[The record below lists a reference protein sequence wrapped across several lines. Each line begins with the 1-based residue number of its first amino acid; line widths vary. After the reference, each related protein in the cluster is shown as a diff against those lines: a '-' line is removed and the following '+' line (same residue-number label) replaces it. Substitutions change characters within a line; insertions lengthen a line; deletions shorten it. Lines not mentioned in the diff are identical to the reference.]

1 MSRVRILSEILMANP
16 QHVRLNPIRAREV
29 AEALKDYDLSIPR
42 WDFDPRFHPQVDD
55 FESVCL
61 FNLLFN
67 SINYCYFDQDRKKF
81 EDGDLS
87 GSSLACA
94 RLTERWEEIKEPY
107 FLSQIDENYLL
118 SELFRA
124 ERPISLV
131 KERTQALREI
141 GAFLNANVD
150 FTFTKLFLKYKKN
163 AYFISQYLPVM
174 LPTWRDPFF
183 KRSQLFVGMTYGR
196 FQGWSECPI
205 EEESLSD
212 LTIFADYRV
221 PQTLIAMGV
230 IEPRPQLLTR
240 LHRMEF
246 LGAGSQQELE
256 LRAASIMGADM
267 ITENLKSLVDESV
280 NALNTDFLLWSASKR
295 GAEMP
300 VELFTR
306 EWPNHHYTMT
316 TDY

>member
-1 MSRVRILSEILMANP
+1 MSRVRILADTLMANP
-16 QHVRLNPIRAREV
+16 QYVRLNSDRAREV
-29 AEALKDYDLSIPR
+29 AQALKDYDISIPR
-42 WDFDPRFHPQVDD
+42 WDFDPLFHPRVDD

-67 SINYCYFDQDRKKF
+67 SVNYCYFDQDRKKF
-81 EDGDLS
+81 QDGELS
-87 GSSLACA
+87 GSSLVCA
-94 RLTERWEEIKEPY
+94 RLTERWEEIKDPY
-107 FLSQIDENYLL
+107 FLAQIDENYLL

-124 ERPISLV
+124 DRPISLV
-131 KERTQALREI
+131 KERTIALREL

-150 FTFTKLFLKYKKN
+150 FSFTRLFQKYKDN
-163 AYFISQYLPVM
+163 AYFVSQYIPVM
-174 LPTWRDPFF
+174 LPSWRDPFF

-196 FQGWSECPI
+196 FQDWSDKPI
-205 EEESLSD
+205 DDDSLSD

-246 LGAGSQQELE
+246 LQSGSQQELE
-256 LRAASIMGADM
+256 LRAASIAAADL
-267 ITENLKSLVDESV
+267 ITENLKSLVDEGV
-280 NALNTDFLLWSASKR
+280 NSLNTDFLLWSASKR

-300 VELFTR
+300 VGLFTR

>member
-1 MSRVRILSEILMANP
+1 MSRVRALAEVILTNP
-16 QHVRLNPIRAREV
+16 KYVRLNPGRAREV
-29 AEALKDYDLSIPR
+29 AEALKDYDISIPR

-61 FNLLFN
+61 FNLFFN
-67 SINYCYFDQDRKKF
+67 AINYCYFDEDGKKF
-81 EDGDLS
+81 QDGDLS
-87 GSSLACA
+87 GSSLVCA
-94 RLTERWEEIKEPY
+94 RLTEHWEEIKDPY
-107 FLSQIDENYLL
+107 FLSQVDENYLL
-118 SELFRA
+118 CELFHA
-124 ERPISLV
+124 ERSISMV
-131 KERTQALREI
+131 RERVAALREV
-141 GAFLNANVD
+141 GDFLNKNID
-150 FTFTKLFLKYKKN
+150 FTFTKLFQKYKQN
-163 AYFISQYLPVM
+163 AYLVSQYLPVM

-196 FQGWSECPI
+196 FQDWVDCPI
-205 EEESLSD
+205 DDESLSD

-230 IEPRPQLLTR
+230 IEPRSQLLTR

-246 LGAGSQQELE
+246 LASGSQKELE
-256 LRAASIMGADM
+256 LRAASIIGADL

-280 NALNTDFLLWSASKR
+280 NSLNTDFLLWSASKR
-295 GAEMP
+295 GVEMP
-300 VELFTR
+300 AGLFTH